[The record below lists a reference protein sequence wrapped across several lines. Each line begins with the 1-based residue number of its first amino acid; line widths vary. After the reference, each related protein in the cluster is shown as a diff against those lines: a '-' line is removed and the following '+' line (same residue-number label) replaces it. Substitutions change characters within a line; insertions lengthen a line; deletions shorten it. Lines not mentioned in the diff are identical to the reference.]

1 MQTRRF
7 SPAFLFCTAALG
19 VQAAPH
25 EHGSARMNVAVE
37 AERIV
42 IELESPLHDL
52 VGFEHA
58 PRDAR
63 QRAAVAALEPALRDA
78 ARHFRPNPEAGCS
91 AAETRVAHPF
101 GVSAAAPAAAAPR
114 RGHADLRARLTFVC
128 TTPGALRSLEVRLFD
143 TFPRLKRIRVQSA
156 TPRGQGSATLTPKR
170 RALPL

>member
-1 MQTRRF
+1 MPHLASTLLLCAV
-7 SPAFLFCTAALG
+7 AFG

-42 IELESPLHDL
+42 IEFESPLHDL

-63 QRAAVAALEPALRDA
+63 ERDALKALEPTLRDA
-78 ARHFRPNPEAGCS
+78 TRHFRLSAEAGCH
-91 AAETRVAHPF
+91 AAEISVALPF
-101 GVSAAAPAAAAPR
+101 GASAGKPAAAAHR
-114 RGHADLRARLTFVC
+114 RGHADLSARLTFVC
-128 TTPGALRSLEVRLFD
+128 AAPDALRDLEVRLFD
-143 TFPRLKRIRVQSA
+143 AFPRLQRIRVQSA

-170 RALPL
+170 RGLSL